1 MTGHL
6 SHLRQRIELPLDLQ
20 SADVG
25 EGLWL
30 QPRSVQDVVA
40 VDQKAVEL
48 ANHLERAA
56 KGNMRQCVNV
66 SNFVSNFYREE
77 NKGLYVVARN
87 FFLLLLNCS
96 AWPCLGP
103 A

>member
-20 SADVG
+20 SADVD

-30 QPRSVQDVVA
+30 QPRCVQNVVA

-48 ANHLERAA
+48 PYHLERAA
-56 KGNMRQCVNV
+56 KGNTCSGGRIIV
-66 SNFVSNFYREE
+66 SNVRLLQGGPSSCPLTL
-77 NKGLYVVARN
+77 KVV
-87 FFLLLLNCS
+87 F
-96 AWPCLGP
+96 
-103 A
+103 